1 MNDLGKSNEH
11 GFKTSENE
19 EWFEVHSS
27 AVTNTNPG
35 SMVYVNIDTTPICP
49 NMTDREFRQT
59 ILSLR
64 DDALEVI
71 QQRRNE
77 LAVWSPSAQERVGA
91 WFGSADDAIRQKL
104 ITGLTALA
112 RVMTGLTATNFV
124 RPDPDRDRAVGCTPN
139 TKNLGEVA
147 HVCRPDTAPHTIA
160 IDTNFCQLPQ
170 KSAGKLSSM
179 QLTLVHECTH
189 FVDTFGTLDYP
200 NAYGRTA
207 CTGFARDHSNLAI
220 NNADS
225 IAWYVLAHD
234 E

>member
-1 MNDLGKSNEH
+1 MSDAGSNSY

-35 SMVYVNIDTTPICP
+35 SMVYVSIDTTPICP

-59 ILSLR
+59 VLSLR
-64 DDALEVI
+64 DEAVKI
-71 QQRRNE
+71 IRQRQSE
-77 LAVWSPSAQERVGA
+77 LSMWSPSARDRVKA
-91 WFGSADDAIRQKL
+91 WFGSNDDAVRKTL
-104 ITGLTALA
+104 INGLNNLIQVMNGLTAS
-112 RVMTGLTATNFV
+112 NFI
-124 RPDPDRDRAVGCTPN
+124 RPDPERDRAVGCTPN
-139 TKNLGEVA
+139 ANNRGEVA
-147 HVCRPDTAPHTIA
+147 HVCGPDTATHTIA
-160 IDTNFCQLPQ
+160 IDTNFCYLPQ

-189 FVDTFGTLDYP
+189 FMDTFGTIDYRG
-200 NAYGRTA
+200 AYGRTA
-207 CTGFARDHSNLAI
+207 CGWLARDHSDIAI

-225 IAWYVLAHD
+225 IAWYILARD